1 MKGTGQNLY
10 QNFVV
15 FTEYQNS
22 RINVICFF
30 FRIQHS
36 FLFCQS
42 ENYFKYI
49 DKYNQLYTKFSDCTD
64 FIQIFFSQLSYMK
77 GKAITQTQTK
87 TYFAQVNC
95 SGRHRNTGML
105 IWQVDFI
112 VQQQPSCERKWPSLG
127 NLLQVKQTSSRM
139 AVVFIGRKLKCVIFQ
154 KILQIEKK

>member
-1 MKGTGQNLY
+1 M
-10 QNFVV
+10 
-15 FTEYQNS
+15 
-22 RINVICFF
+22 FF

-49 DKYNQLYTKFSDCTD
+49 DKYIQLYTKFSDCTD
-64 FIQIFFSQLSYMK
+64 FIQIYFFLVKLYIYMK
-77 GKAITQTQTK
+77 CKAIMQTQTK
-87 TYFAQVNC
+87 TSFAQVNC

-127 NLLQVKQTSSRM
+127 NLLRVKQTSSRM
-139 AVVFIGRKLKCVIFQ
+139 AVVFIGRKIKCVIFP
-154 KILQIEKK
+154 KILQIQKE